1 MSQSDLFKKLA
12 RKYCTPEVEK
22 DGSVSAP
29 DGYFAFAVGK
39 SPKSVSQHVYE
50 PVDWRTDL
58 DAVVAEMED
67 RAASARED
75 GHAVGYVRAY
85 RRKGSQYAESHRL
98 ELSPDDADDDKLGKV
113 DAYAIVHRDQSANL
127 MQLVERYLSREDQ
140 HQELVMQLVQVGVQ
154 AELRAQVAEAR
165 LQESGWAATAAAARE
180 VLPAFAPAAN
190 QLAQGLVAYVLSG
203 GRKGAPDIRPHV
215 AAAMRQPDPEPET
228 VRAVLERVRR
238 DVAGV
243 LQAFV
248 TMSPEDQSLTL
259 QAAAELH
266 AGLGAALE
274 MAASMG
280 ASTGSAA

>member
-127 MQLVERYLSREDQ
+127 
-140 HQELVMQLVQVGVQ
+140 MQLVQVGVQ